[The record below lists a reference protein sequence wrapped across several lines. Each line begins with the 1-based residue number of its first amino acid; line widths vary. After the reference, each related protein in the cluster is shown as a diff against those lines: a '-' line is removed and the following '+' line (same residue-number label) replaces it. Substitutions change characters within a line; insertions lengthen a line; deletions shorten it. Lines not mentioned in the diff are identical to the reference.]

1 MGIHLLRLKRHHCQN
16 TPCKYALVTNLTNG
30 IGLCGAKFHV
40 FRAKKRVF
48 AYILVFMPKPKNDRH
63 EVAEHMTWTSGYKRV
78 PIAFY
83 EVLKI
88 HLPPLEVQYITH
100 TIAHIEYP
108 KCPASTD

>member
-1 MGIHLLRLKRHHCQN
+1 M
-16 TPCKYALVTNLTNG
+16 
-30 IGLCGAKFHV
+30 
-40 FRAKKRVF
+40 
-48 AYILVFMPKPKNDRH
+48 
-63 EVAEHMTWTSGYKRV
+63 